1 VAPTW
6 RLLSP
11 IHADGALQ
19 MALDSWLLDQLQAGA
34 SGPCLRFYT
43 WSRPTL
49 SLGFHQ
55 RRLEPHWLELV
66 TAGVI
71 DLVRRPTGGRAVLH
85 GSELTYSLVQTCST
99 TRRRDAYVQACGW
112 LQQAFADL
120 GLPLGFGSAAISRGP
135 QRGSCFAS
143 GSAADLIHA
152 NGAKRIGSAQL
163 WRGPAL
169 LQHGSVLLDPPQGLW
184 QELFGELP
192 PDLPPLYLSAEQ
204 LMERLEQAAQLHLC
218 GGALRREPFRT
229 AELEQVEPL
238 AQRYRGER
246 TALLASSS
254 PPGSCTSPLA
264 SIERTTGPRDIPSG

>member
-1 VAPTW
+1 
-6 RLLSP
+6 LLSP
-11 IHADGALQ
+11 IHAEGAVQ

-55 RRLEPHWLELV
+55 RHLEPHWLELV
-66 TAGVI
+66 KAGVI

-85 GSELTYSLVQTCST
+85 GAELTYSLVQTCST

-112 LQQAFADL
+112 LQQAFAAL
-120 GLPLGFGSAAISRGP
+120 AQPLQFGSDRIRRGP

-163 WRGPAL
+163 WRGQAL

-184 QELFGELP
+184 QELFAEPP
-192 PDLPPLYLSAEQ
+192 PDLPPLNLSVAQ
-204 LMERLEQAAQLHLC
+204 LLQHLEQAAQQHLC
-218 GGALRREPFRT
+218 GGALRREPLRP
-229 AELEQVEPL
+229 AELDQVEPL
-238 AQRYRGER
+238 AQRYRWER
-246 TALLASSS
+246 TALLEASF
-254 PPGSCTSPLA
+254 PGSCTSPLA
-264 SIERTTGPRDIPSG
+264 SIERTTGPRAIPSG